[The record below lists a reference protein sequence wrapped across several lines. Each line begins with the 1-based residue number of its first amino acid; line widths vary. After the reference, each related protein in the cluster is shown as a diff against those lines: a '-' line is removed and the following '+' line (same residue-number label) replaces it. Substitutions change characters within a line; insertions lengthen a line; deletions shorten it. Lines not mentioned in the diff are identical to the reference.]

1 LLVLILLY
9 AILGIAVISAGSR
22 LGRRGLALGIVAPV
36 ATLIWLAIR
45 LPDLLDGET
54 IEESLTWIPQLGLD
68 LDVRVD
74 GFSALMVL
82 IVAGIGVL
90 VFAYAARYLPR
101 EGAGVGRLVGL
112 LTLFAGAMVGLVVS
126 DNLFFLYT
134 FWELTSVTS
143 YLLIGNDHADA
154 RARASALQAL
164 LITSA
169 GGLAMLVGFVLL
181 GQSAGTYRLSE
192 IVASPPSGTTV
203 TVALVLVLL
212 GAMTKS
218 AQYPFHAWLPGA
230 MVAPTPISAYLHSA
244 TMVTAGVYLVARLS
258 PAFASEELWRP
269 TVFTVGLVTM
279 LAGGLRALRQH
290 DLKLLLA
297 FGTVSQLGFMFLVMG
312 AGTAEAATGGSLLLL
327 AHAIYKAALFMVV
340 GIIDH
345 ETGTRDMRALPGF
358 GRRWR
363 PVVVIGVVTAAS
375 MAGVPLAFGFVA
387 KEADFEVFAGNPFGG
402 AWVVLA
408 GVTVGSVLT
417 VAYSIRFVWGAFTAG
432 ATDWANAPPAVDT
445 SHSPS
450 ASFVAPAAVLAVC
463 TLLLGVVPAIADGLI
478 SAATKALDATAGSVD
493 LAVWHGVNLAL
504 VLSAVALV
512 GGAALFVARRPVA
525 RVLAAG
531 RRIPSGADIYLLGLR
546 GLNVVADRVTAV
558 VQTGSLPFYGA
569 VILLT
574 AAIAPGVALLTSS
587 AWAGWPEV
595 LDTPAH
601 LPIAA
606 LIVGGALGAALVRR
620 RLGAVVFLSVVGYGM
635 TGLFVIEGAPDLAL
649 TQVTVETLSTVLFV
663 LVLRRLPPEFGPVR
677 AIGRPL
683 RIAVA
688 AGVGAMVFAFAL
700 IASGNRSAPAVSQQM
715 VDRALPDG
723 GGRNVVNVILVD
735 FRGWDTMGEI
745 TVLAVAAVGA
755 VALARA
761 GGRRP
766 RVTAPPSAPANVETT
781 A

>member
-1 LLVLILLY
+1 
-9 AILGIAVISAGSR
+9 
-22 LGRRGLALGIVAPV
+22 
-36 ATLIWLAIR
+36 
-45 LPDLLDGET
+45 
-54 IEESLTWIPQLGLD
+54 
-68 LDVRVD
+68 
-74 GFSALMVL
+74 
-82 IVAGIGVL
+82 
-90 VFAYAARYLPR
+90 
-101 EGAGVGRLVGL
+101 
-112 LTLFAGAMVGLVVS
+112 
-126 DNLFFLYT
+126 
-134 FWELTSVTS
+134 
-143 YLLIGNDHADA
+143 
-154 RARASALQAL
+154 
-164 LITSA
+164 
-169 GGLAMLVGFVLL
+169 
-181 GQSAGTYRLSE
+181 
-192 IVASPPSGTTV
+192 
-203 TVALVLVLL
+203 
-212 GAMTKS
+212 
-218 AQYPFHAWLPGA
+218 
-230 MVAPTPISAYLHSA
+230 
-244 TMVTAGVYLVARLS
+244 
-258 PAFASEELWRP
+258 
-269 TVFTVGLVTM
+269 
-279 LAGGLRALRQH
+279 
-290 DLKLLLA
+290 
-297 FGTVSQLGFMFLVMG
+297 
-312 AGTAEAATGGSLLLL
+312 
-327 AHAIYKAALFMVV
+327 
-340 GIIDH
+340 
-345 ETGTRDMRALPGF
+345 
-358 GRRWR
+358 
-363 PVVVIGVVTAAS
+363 
-375 MAGVPLAFGFVA
+375 VPLAFGFVA

-408 GVTVGSVLT
+408 GVTMGSVLT

-432 ATDWANAPPAVDT
+432 ATDWANAPAAVDT

-450 ASFVAPAAVLAVC
+450 AWFVAPAAVLAGF

-478 SAATKALDATAGSVD
+478 TAATEALDPSALPVD

-504 VLSAVALV
+504 VLSAVALA
-512 GGAALFVARRPVA
+512 GGAVLFMARRPVA

-531 RRIPSGADIYLLGLR
+531 RRIPSGADIYLRGLR
-546 GLNVVADRVTAV
+546 GLNVVADRVTGV

-574 AAIAPGVALLTSS
+574 ATVAPGVALLTSS

-595 LDTPAH
+595 LDTPVH

-620 RLGAVVFLSVVGYGM
+620 RLAAVVFLGVVGYGM

-677 AIGRPL
+677 AIGRPV

-700 IASGNRSAPAVSQQM
+700 IASGNRTAPAVSQEM

-761 GGRRP
+761 GSRRR